1 MDFQQLILNKERRW
15 QRNLVIMSVVLVLL
29 STIHLMVGEV
39 FLSPFQSLSVFEQKL
54 LLDLRLPRLVAAAMI
69 GAALAVSGATLQ
81 VLLGE
86 CAGRAG
92 RAWHFWGRKFGDGFG
107 DVCIACAANAYDL
120 YAGGDS
126 WLDVVHAD
134 IGWYC
139 SGDASHDS
147 AFTVSRCRVG
157 YFIQCHR
164 DMGFLLQ

>member
-39 FLSPFQSLSVFEQKL
+39 FLSPFNPSLYLSKAITGFASAKIARSSN
-54 LLDLRLPRLVAAAMI
+54 DR
-69 GAALAVSGATLQ
+69 AALAVSGATLQ
-81 VLLGE
+81 VLLGNVLAE
-86 CAGRAG
+86 PGVLGISGAQVWR
-92 RAWHFWGRKFGDGFG
+92 WFG
-107 DVCIACAANAYDL
+107 DVCIACVANAYDL
-120 YAGGDS
+120 YAGSDS

-147 AFTVSRCRVG
+147 AVYC
-157 YFIQCHR
+157 
-164 DMGFLLQ
+164 